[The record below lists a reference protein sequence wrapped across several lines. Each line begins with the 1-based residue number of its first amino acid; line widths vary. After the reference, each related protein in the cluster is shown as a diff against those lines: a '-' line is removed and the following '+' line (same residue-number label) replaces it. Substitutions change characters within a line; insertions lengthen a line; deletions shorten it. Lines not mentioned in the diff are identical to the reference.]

1 MTEAD
6 EPTDDADASLDPF
19 DGDDEGKSVAPA
31 PGGLGAMGQ
40 MIVAVLVVVALVA
53 LFIAA
58 AVAFRRL
65 LP

>member
-1 MTEAD
+1 VTESD
-6 EPTDDADASLDPF
+6 EPPDDADSSLDPF
-19 DGDDEGKSVAPA
+19 DGDDEGKSAA

-40 MIVAVLVVVALVA
+40 LTLAALVVLALVA